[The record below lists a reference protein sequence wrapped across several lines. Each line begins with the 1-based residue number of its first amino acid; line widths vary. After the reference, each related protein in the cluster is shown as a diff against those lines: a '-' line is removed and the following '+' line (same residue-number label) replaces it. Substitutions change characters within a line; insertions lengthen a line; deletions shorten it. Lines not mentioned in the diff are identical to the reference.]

1 MGITSSSVWVSFFG
15 LRYLS
20 SLQFPLA
27 TVVCLSSVY
36 PCLET
41 EKGSVFLRFPN
52 TAREKKK
59 KSAFLL
65 RGRPLERLGKCG
77 WWIQLNRLQNEAS
90 NGWNISFASRSVTCD
105 LFIYEWCF
113 ATSLPVTLAFV
124 SEICWNLYHVA
135 DVRDCKMAW
144 SKYLPHIIWHNS
156 MEITEAIEYFSRE
169 RIKLKVY
176 IYLFS

>member
-59 KSAFLL
+59 KKRLSS
-65 RGRPLERLGKCG
+65 ERKTFGK
-77 WWIQLNRLQNEAS
+77 
-90 NGWNISFASRSVTCD
+90 
-105 LFIYEWCF
+105 
-113 ATSLPVTLAFV
+113 
-124 SEICWNLYHVA
+124 
-135 DVRDCKMAW
+135 VRKMW
-144 SKYLPHIIWHNS
+144 LMN
-156 MEITEAIEYFSRE
+156 T
-169 RIKLKVY
+169 IKS
-176 IYLFS
+176 IAE